1 MILNSLIIDIIY
13 KIKLEESMQIRQSNI
28 NDVSAIMKIIKQAQ
42 ESFKLAGINQWQNN
56 YPNETSIL
64 KDIELNESYVV
75 LDNESIIGTFAL
87 SYRIES
93 TYDIIYD
100 GKWLSNEKYAV
111 IHRIAIENSYKGKGV
126 STFVFKEVEKWC
138 LDKNIH
144 SIKIDTHQDN
154 QSMRKLL
161 NKNGFSYCGIIYLV
175 DGNKRLAYEKVL

>member
-1 MILNSLIIDIIY
+1 
-13 KIKLEESMQIRQSNI
+13 MQIRQSNK
-28 NDVSAIMKIIKQAQ
+28 NDISAIMHIINQAQ

-64 KDIELNESYVV
+64 KDIELDESFVV
-75 LDNESIIGTFAL
+75 LDNELIIGTFAL
-87 SYRIES
+87 SYRNES

-100 GKWLSNEKYAV
+100 GKWLSNNPYAV

-126 STFVFKEVEKWC
+126 SSYVFNEVEKWC
-138 LDKNIH
+138 LAKNIH
-144 SIKIDTHQDN
+144 SIKIDTHSDN

-161 NKNGFSYCGIIYLV
+161 IKNGFSYCGIIYLL

>member
-1 MILNSLIIDIIY
+1 
-13 KIKLEESMQIRQSNI
+13 MQIRQSNKNDISNIMHII
-28 NDVSAIMKIIKQAQ
+28 NQAQ

-64 KDIELNESYVV
+64 KDIELDESYIV

-87 SYRIES
+87 SYRNES

-100 GKWLSNEKYAV
+100 GKWLSNNIYAV

-126 STFVFKEVEKWC
+126 SSYVFKVVEKWC
-138 LDKNIH
+138 LEKNIH
-144 SIKIDTHQDN
+144 SIKIDTHMDN

-161 NKNGFSYCGIIYLV
+161 EKNGFSYCGIIYLL